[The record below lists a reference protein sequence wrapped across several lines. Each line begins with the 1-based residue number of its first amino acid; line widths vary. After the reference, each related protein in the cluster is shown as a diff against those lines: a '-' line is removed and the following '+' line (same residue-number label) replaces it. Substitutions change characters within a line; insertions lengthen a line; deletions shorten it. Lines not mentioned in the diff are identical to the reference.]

1 MLSEVLEQKMKEKRR
16 RRMAQQLSSV
26 DLARRGVWTREGKDP
41 FFPLEEEKQEEEVRL
56 RVQ

>member
-1 MLSEVLEQKMKEKRR
+1 MKEKRR